1 MDPMKTRSIPRT
13 FDEYIEQLPDEVI
26 RALKV
31 WLSLSEADRGQLA
44 EALEQVKT
52 LTKSQHERLPDITKD
67 VPLGPWGKPC
77 PYCGRE

>member
-1 MDPMKTRSIPRT
+1 MDNRKPRSIPRT
-13 FDEYIEQLPDEVI
+13 FDEYVEQQPDEVI

-31 WLSLSEADRGQLA
+31 WVSLSEGERGQFTQL
-44 EALEQVKT
+44 LSQVKD
-52 LTKSQHERLPDITKD
+52 LPKSDRERLPDIITN